1 MFDFDVRGALE
12 PEGHRGNDVLAL
24 GTVHLGTPVAD
35 VPRAPVLALAPELS
49 VGAAIEALRRARRS
63 AAVVARDHR
72 PLGVVTE
79 RDLLAHA
86 DLDPEGRRVAIAN
99 VMTLGHE
106 PLLAGDTVGA
116 SLRRMCQMRQW
127 HLPIVAGD
135 GRLVGSIDVAEL
147 VMWLRDRMTL
157 LSVEAAVE

>member
-1 MFDFDVRGALE
+1 
-12 PEGHRGNDVLAL
+12 
-24 GTVHLGTPVAD
+24 
-35 VPRAPVLALAPELS
+35 
-49 VGAAIEALRRARRS
+49 
-63 AAVVARDHR
+63 VVARDHR

-86 DLDPEGRRVAIAN
+86 DLDPEGRRMAIAN

-106 PLLAGDTVGA
+106 PLRAGDTVGA
-116 SLRRMCQMRQW
+116 SLRRMCQVRQW
-127 HLPIVAGD
+127 HLPIIAGD